1 MIILSEISQ
10 KEEDKYYVISL
21 TCGIENR
28 AHMSICVKQ
37 KHTHRHRADWW
48 WPRGRG
54 LAEGSRGLE
63 MQAGVYRMDKVQGLI
78 IERRK
83 LDQ

>member
-1 MIILSEISQ
+1 
-10 KEEDKYYVISL
+10 
-21 TCGIENR
+21 
-28 AHMSICVKQ
+28 MSICVKQ

-83 LDQ
+83 LYQ